1 MELVNNI
8 KEIFTNWTS
17 ALWGA
22 LPSILLAVG
31 VVVLFYLLS
40 GVTRKIFNTAL
51 KRTKLRV
58 QIKKLISTLAGVIIL
73 IIGLFL
79 ALQIL
84 DLDQAVTS
92 LLAGA
97 GIVGIA
103 IGFAFQDMLSNF
115 IAGVM
120 LASKSPF
127 RNGDYI
133 ETNGFGG
140 FVKSVD
146 LRYTKIVTLDG
157 KAVYIPNKEIFEN
170 ALVNFSSEP
179 ERRIE
184 VEVGVAYES
193 DLKKVEKTAME
204 AVKKLHNVKNKK
216 IEVQFTSF
224 GGSSI
229 DLIVKFWV
237 DSKGDLN
244 TLDGQSEAIKL
255 IHEAFE
261 KNGIGMPFPMRT
273 LEIQGLEK
281 LIK

>member
-1 MELVNNI
+1 M
-8 KEIFTNWTS
+8 
-17 ALWGA
+17 
-22 LPSILLAVG
+22 
-31 VVVLFYLLS
+31 
-40 GVTRKIFNTAL
+40 
-51 KRTKLRV
+51 
-58 QIKKLISTLAGVIIL
+58 
-73 IIGLFL
+73 FL

-84 DLDQAVTS
+84 ELDQAVTS

-179 ERRIE
+179 ERRVE
-184 VEVGVAYES
+184 VQVGVAYDS
-193 DLKKVEKTAME
+193 DLKKVEKTAMD

-237 DSKGDLN
+237 DSKGELN
-244 TLDGQSEAIKL
+244 PLDGQSEAIKL

-261 KNGIGMPFPMRT
+261 ENGIDMPFPTRT
-273 LEIQGLEK
+273 LEIKELDK
-281 LIK
+281 IKQ